1 MIITK
6 EEFNNIRLFFSLAL
20 ENYENVGDKEELLKM
35 AEVTNEDIDK
45 FLNERNI
52 LIV

>member
-6 EEFNNIRLFFSLAL
+6 EEFNNIRYFFSLAL
-20 ENYENVGDKEELLKM
+20 EDYVGDKEELLKM
-35 AEVTNEDIDK
+35 ADITKEDIDR
-45 FLNERNI
+45 FLREEAV